1 MEKIVHEMNKE
12 LKDRIFPFWSKLKDE
27 ENGGF
32 YGYVDY
38 DLNIDNKALKGSIL
52 NSRIL
57 WFFSA
62 FYCLDKEKKST

>member
-1 MEKIVHEMNKE
+1 MEKIAQEMYKE

-38 DLNIDNKALKGSIL
+38 DLNIDKKALKGSIL

-57 WFFSA
+57 WFFQHFTA
-62 FYCLDKEKKST
+62 